1 MPTLAELYP
10 AYQLRSP
17 SLGAL
22 GQSGAFAGLPMGALA
37 TLLSQR
43 GDTAAVGQPALASF
57 GQQASP
63 ATPATDAPTDY
74 LAAIRRF
81 EGFRANPYWDVRQW
95 TSGYGTRAE
104 HPGEVIDRA
113 EAERRLQAE
122 WASALAQV
130 RGVGVPLTPGRE
142 AALASLT
149 FNAGPSWMTSGL
161 GGAVRAGDWDQARNL
176 FLQYNR
182 AGGQFNPG
190 LANRRAAEAAWFAY

>member
-22 GQSGAFAGLPMGALA
+22 GQTGTFGGLPMGALA

-43 GDTAAVGQPALASF
+43 GDTGAVGQPALAGFS
-57 GQQASP
+57 QPAAVSP
-63 ATPATDAPTDY
+63 TATAATTTGTPTDY
-74 LAAIRRF
+74 LAAIRHF
-81 EGFRANPYWDVRQW
+81 EGFRERPYWDVRQW
-95 TSGYGTRAE
+95 TSGYGTRAA
-104 HPGEVIDRA
+104 HPGETIDRA

-130 RGVGVPLTPGRE
+130 RGIGVPLTPGRE

-149 FNAGPSWMTSGL
+149 L
-161 GGAVRAGDWDQARNL
+161 R
-176 FLQYNR
+176 
-182 AGGQFNPG
+182 QFP
-190 LANRRAAEAAWFAY
+190 WS